1 MNRARLKIA
10 IENGL
15 IEWQRHA
22 LERMMERDILR
33 ESVKKVLLAGEIIED
48 YPDDK
53 PYPSAL
59 FLGWVE
65 GEPFHIVSAL
75 DPESGYSFVITA
87 YKPDLEHF
95 EPDYKTRRKDA
106 NESISG

>member
-1 MNRARLKIA
+1 MDGDKLRIA
-10 IENGL
+10 LENGF

-22 LERMMERDILR
+22 LERMMERGISR
-33 ESVKKVLLAGEIIED
+33 KSVKEILKKGEIIED

-59 FLGWVE
+59 FLGWIR
-65 GEPFHIVSAL
+65 GEPLHAVAAFDSLTGWCFI
-75 DPESGYSFVITA
+75 ITA

-95 EPDYKTRRKDA
+95 ESDYKTRRQT
-106 NESISG
+106 

>member
-1 MNRARLKIA
+1 MFGNLYHHAVKK
-10 IENGL
+10 GY

-22 LERMMERDILR
+22 LERMMERGISR
-33 ESVKKVLLAGEIIED
+33 EMVKEVLLHGEVIED

-59 FLGWVE
+59 LLGRVKKQPLHVVAAFDSLTGWC
-65 GEPFHIVSAL
+65 
-75 DPESGYSFVITA
+75 FVITA

-95 EPDYKTRRKDA
+95 ESDYKTRRKR
-106 NESISG
+106 